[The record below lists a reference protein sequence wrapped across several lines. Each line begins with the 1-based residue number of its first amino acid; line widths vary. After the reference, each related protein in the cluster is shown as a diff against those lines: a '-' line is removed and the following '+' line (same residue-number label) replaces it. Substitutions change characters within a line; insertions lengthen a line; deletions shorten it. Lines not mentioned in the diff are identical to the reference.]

1 MALNR
6 YFIDSNILIRHLTQ
20 DNQTLSPKATSF
32 IEEIAKEEAI
42 GFVTSLVVHEVIY
55 ILVYVYKVN
64 RKGLVNSLKKL
75 LKLKNLEILDID
87 KKSLS
92 LALDDFAKFNIDF
105 PDCVY
110 KQIALNNN
118 LEILTFD
125 KDFKKIKK

>member
-55 ILVYVYKVN
+55 IYVYQNIYYLMNNQTSYESYSLFFCYFFYKTCSLG
-64 RKGLVNSLKKL
+64 RKCLIVLRKMSN
-75 LKLKNLEILDID
+75 
-87 KKSLS
+87 
-92 LALDDFAKFNIDF
+92 
-105 PDCVY
+105 
-110 KQIALNNN
+110 
-118 LEILTFD
+118 
-125 KDFKKIKK
+125 